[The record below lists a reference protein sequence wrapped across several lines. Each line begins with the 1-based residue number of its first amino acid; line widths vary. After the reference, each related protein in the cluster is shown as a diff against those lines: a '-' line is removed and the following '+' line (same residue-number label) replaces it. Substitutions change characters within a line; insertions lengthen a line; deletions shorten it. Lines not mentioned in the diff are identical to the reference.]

1 MATSETNGT
10 ASDGFLSPQQT
21 RRLVLYNVVL
31 MLLLGAGLF
40 WVIYFSANT
49 LYQQEKN
56 AREQARLDTQKKTP
70 PEKPAAAIPHA
81 APADSTNSGEGA
93 DSAGAVP
100 PPPAQDSIQA
110 PPATPETPLTDPRM
124 IAYILFAITMAG
136 GLGGTL
142 CNLRGIFEFT
152 RDNKGKF
159 PEHLEMGFY
168 LRPVSGV
175 LCGLFT
181 FFVSTFFA
189 GALSQ
194 GGSSWRTLDGMFP
207 YIGIAFIAGFA
218 SQEFMERLKDTAR
231 TLFGSG
237 NGAAPEPQPE
247 PEPEPEPEAGAA
259 NRESLNPIRP
269 DKGGRESLEGD
280 KPAEKRSSPTP
291 PRRTT
296 PPRKLAD

>member
-1 MATSETNGT
+1 MATSETNGS
-10 ASDGFLSPQQT
+10 ASDGFLSPNRT
-21 RRLVLYNVVL
+21 LWLVLYNVGL

-40 WVIYFSANT
+40 LVISSTADT
-49 LYQQEKN
+49 LYKQEKS
-56 AREQARLDTQKKTP
+56 AREQARLDASKKIP
-70 PEKPAAAIPHA
+70 AAKPAAALPA
-81 APADSTNSGEGA
+81 APADTTTGNAETS
-93 DSAGAVP
+93 DSAAASA
-100 PPPAQDSIQA
+100 PATDSVQTQSD
-110 PPATPETPLTDPRM
+110 TPETPLTDPHL

-168 LRPVSGV
+168 LRPVSGI

-194 GGSSWRTLDGMFP
+194 GGSSGWRTLDGMFP

-237 NGAAPEPQPE
+237 NGNAPAPE
-247 PEPEPEPEAGAA
+247 PEPEPQPEPEAGAA
-259 NRESLNPIRP
+259 NRESLNPLRP
-269 DKGGRESLEGD
+269 EKGGRESLSGDGD
-280 KPAEKRSSPTP
+280 KPVEKRTP
-291 PRRTT
+291 PPRNPS
-296 PPRKLAD
+296 PPSKLAD